1 MVHLPQ
7 HLYIRFIRLPLLL
20 RILLITSLLICL
32 FGLLIH
38 LLEPENFPTVFDGVW
53 WAIITASTV
62 GYGDF
67 VPLTMAGR
75 LAGIVLLFIGAGFLS
90 TYFITLSTAAVTK
103 QEEYIK
109 GGADYKGK
117 GHLVVIGWNE
127 RSKAIIGSLSKSNQ
141 HILLIDETLNSNPMP
156 FHHVHFIKGK
166 ALQDEVLLQ
175 ANITAA
181 AKVIITADQ
190 NLDELQADMNSILTL
205 LAVKGLNPD
214 VGCIVEIL
222 TNEQLNNAKRAGAD
236 EIIKTNTLTSA
247 IFLDCIH
254 STGMVNPLS
263 DLLDELAA
271 QKLEYQLGSPETLG
285 KNFKQAHL
293 ILLSEGTLL
302 LGIKKGNDLYVNPAN
317 GIKIDKEDQLLV
329 ITNKQKPPGSK

>member
-1 MVHLPQ
+1 LPQ

-20 RILLITSLLICL
+20 RILLITSMLICL
-32 FGLLIH
+32 FGLFIH
-38 LLEPENFPTVFDGVW
+38 LLEPQNFPTVFDGVW

-62 GYGDF
+62 GYGDY
-67 VPLTMAGR
+67 VPLTTAGR
-75 LAGIVLLFIGAGFLS
+75 LTGIVLLFIGAGFLS
-90 TYFITLSTAAVTK
+90 TYFITLATAAVTK

-109 GGADYKGK
+109 GASQYKGD

-127 RSKAIIGSLSKSNQ
+127 RSREIIGSFSNSKQ
-141 HILLIDETLNSNPMP
+141 HVILIDETLNSNPIP

-166 ALQDEVLLQ
+166 ALHDEVLLQ
-175 ANITAA
+175 ANIKAA

-205 LAVKGLNPD
+205 LAVKGLHPD

-236 EIIKTNTLTSA
+236 EVIKTNTLTSA
-247 IFLDCIH
+247 IILDSIH

-263 DLLDELAA
+263 DLLMELTS
-271 QKLEYQLGSPETLG
+271 QKLEYQPAGHETIG
-285 KNFKQAHL
+285 KSFNQAHL
-293 ILLSEGTLL
+293 SLLPKGTLL
-302 LGIKKGNDLYVNPAN
+302 LGIKKGDDLYVNPQN
-317 GIKIDKEDQLLV
+317 GVTIEKADQLLV
-329 ITNKQKPPGSK
+329 ITNK